1 MLLMLGCFCGKR
13 QRLAE
18 LFTALVAAA
27 TLSLGSPPAFGATI
41 LKIHSDHDKLL
52 LGLTTAELNQV
63 EEGQQTLVEVATP
76 KFIAGGVFAKFNAV
90 KKTVV
95 VELPDADER
104 FAVKQQVR
112 FLPLLLNV
120 ASSPIITSA
129 AQYPNGTHPMVEGGV
144 GGFFEGSQETAS
156 GNKGSHVSKGARL
169 LAHGY
174 LVLNSEAYGLNLD
187 FEHRASGSQL
197 RPIGGSS
204 SLDVHYD
211 QLAPSV
217 WVEVWPHWRLGL
229 RYDYTVIVQAYSGD
243 SQGSYQFSL
252 ARPIG
257 ALLWTDVDTEIGLDV
272 STEHN
277 AGASAEYVKTSGQKP
292 TTTYEKRLYKAPAE
306 VLLHYRHVTS
316 PFFAWGAGAGYIF
329 FSRTQGDGKALEP
342 RAQIPQLLRFRLNFE
357 QRIADGDKF
366 EWVLSYDGGKAR
378 GLSTLELTANEV
390 GLQATYQSQLANKWI
405 CGVTFDVA
413 GGFALLADNKL
424 DASGKSIEVDR
435 KVIGY
440 RSGFIAF
447 ANYAFDPLLKKGRK

>member
-1 MLLMLGCFCGKR
+1 MLLMLGCFYGKR
-13 QRLAE
+13 QQLAE
-18 LFTALVAAA
+18 LFAVLVAAA
-27 TLSLGSPPAFGATI
+27 TFSLCSLPAVGATI

-52 LGLTTAELNQV
+52 LGLTTAEANQV
-63 EEGQQTLVEVATP
+63 EDGQQTLVEVANP

-95 VELPDADER
+95 LELPDEDER

-129 AQYPNGTHPMVEGGV
+129 AQYPNGTHAMVEGGV
-144 GGFFEGSQETAS
+144 GGFFEGTQETAL
-156 GNKGSHVSKGARL
+156 GNKGSQVSKGARL

-174 LVLNSEAYGLNLD
+174 LVLSSEAYGLNVD
-187 FEHRASGSQL
+187 YEHRASGTQL

-211 QLAPSV
+211 QLAPSG

-243 SQGSYQFSL
+243 SHGSYQFSV

-257 ALLWTDVDTEIGLDV
+257 TLLWTDVDTEIGLDV
-272 STEHN
+272 SAEHN
-277 AGASAEYVKTSGQKP
+277 AGAAAEYVTTSGQKQ
-292 TTTYEKRLYKAPAE
+292 TTTYQDRLYKAPAE

-316 PFFAWGAGAGYIF
+316 PFFAGGMGAGYMF
-329 FSRTQGDGKALEP
+329 FSRTQGEGKALEP
-342 RAQIPQLLRFRLNFE
+342 RAQMPQLLRFRLNVE
-357 QRIADGDKF
+357 QRLADGDKF

-378 GLSTLELTANEV
+378 GLSTLELNANEV

-405 CGVTFDVA
+405 CGLTVDVA
-413 GGFALLADNKL
+413 GGFALLADQKL

-447 ANYAFDPLLKKGRK
+447 ANYAFDPLLKRGRK